1 MKQHLPKGQQAL
13 IIKAIERT
21 LKPSAEPLNEYDSF
35 DLNVLKAL
43 MDQRNDVTIHLPK
56 DVIDNFTALHG
67 VDYPNF
73 DIPPSADNDDSSL
86 FRSKAI
92 AFGLSTPKAYELW
105 EDYTEGCYTVDY
117 DLYLRSLKDVVE
129 LMQETFDSAV
139 YDSGHDCIRIERPNG
154 YDQAIYIRW
163 DDYKKRL
170 VVDYHHGTDETDWNG
185 NEDSLFHPMWDEFIY
200 NNPITEFKT
209 ITDYHRQLFDRI
221 CYVVDLH
228 ISLFC
233 YRKVTKVTTDGMDKV
248 IDKVLEDMDNK
259 DWVDPNMS
267 LKVSGHVVD
276 LPWGPYVYD
285 GLNFLIQKVREENV

>member
-13 IIKAIERT
+13 IIKAIERI

-43 MDQRNDVTIHLPK
+43 MDQRNDVTIHLPN

-92 AFGLSTPKAYELW
+92 AFGFSTPKANELW
-105 EDYTEGCYTVDY
+105 KDYNEGCYVMDY

-163 DDYKKRL
+163 DDYKNRL
-170 VVDYHHGTDETDWNG
+170 VVDYHHGTDVTDWNG

-228 ISLFC
+228 TSLFC
-233 YRKVTKVTTDGMDKV
+233 YRKEMG
-248 IDKVLEDMDNK
+248 I
-259 DWVDPNMS
+259 
-267 LKVSGHVVD
+267 
-276 LPWGPYVYD
+276 
-285 GLNFLIQKVREENV
+285 